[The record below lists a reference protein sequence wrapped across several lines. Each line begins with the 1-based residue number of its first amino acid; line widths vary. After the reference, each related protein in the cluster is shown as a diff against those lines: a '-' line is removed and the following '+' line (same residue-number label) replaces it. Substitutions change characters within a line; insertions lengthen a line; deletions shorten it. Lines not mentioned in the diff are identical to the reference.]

1 MLMILG
7 GPGDTLM
14 GDGDC
19 GETLKTG
26 ATSLLAALD
35 EKGIAASGS
44 VVTVLRE
51 LEDIVEGK
59 MGGTLG
65 GILGIFFV
73 SLRNAVE
80 QGVQDGQARGA
91 PEIWGQ
97 SLTTALEHLTKYT
110 PAKVGDRTVMDTL
123 LPFAAAIQKAGSFD
137 EGVEAAVRGAEAT
150 KSMTPRLGRA
160 TYVAAGR
167 ERGDDGMLPPD
178 PGAWGAM
185 VAIQG
190 LRDGL
195 SSRKDSAVAV

>member
-1 MLMILG
+1 
-7 GPGDTLM
+7 M

-35 EKGIAASGS
+35 EKSIAATGS

-51 LEDIVEGK
+51 LEEIVESK

-80 QGVQDGQARGA
+80 QNVHQDGPAQGA
-91 PEIWGQ
+91 PEVWGR
-97 SLTTALEHLTKYT
+97 SLATALEHLTKYT

-123 LPFAAAIQKAGSFD
+123 LPFAAEIQKAGSFD
-137 EGVEAAVRGAEAT
+137 EGVKAAVRGAEAT
-150 KSMTPRLGRA
+150 KYMTPRLGRA

-167 ERGDDGMLPPD
+167 EREGDGVLPPD

-190 LRDGL
+190 LRNGL

>member
-1 MLMILG
+1 
-7 GPGDTLM
+7 M

-35 EKGIAASGS
+35 DKGTAATGS

-51 LEDIVEGK
+51 LEEIVESK

-80 QGVQDGQARGA
+80 HGVQDGPARDA
-91 PEIWGQ
+91 PEIWG
-97 SLTTALEHLTKYT
+97 LALATALEHLTKYT

-123 LPFAAAIQKAGSFD
+123 IPFAAAIQNTGSFD
-137 EGVEAAVRGAEAT
+137 EGVGAAVRGAEDT
-150 KSMTPRLGRA
+150 KTMTPRLGRA

-167 ERGDDGMLPPD
+167 ERGGDGVLPPD

-190 LRDGL
+190 LMNGL